1 VPTALSDVTLQK
13 NLLNQRLAE
22 HTNKGQ
28 GEKEDKDEEPL
39 PIETKGS
46 SKDVEDRTDA
56 WEKHFSGH
64 RQIEGEKA
72 FKAHVET
79 QKGDIIE
86 DMMDKKSYAQ
96 QKTHHEHH
104 HHHHH
109 HSLSAAGSKDDL
121 CTKPTEENKNK
132 AMDQYSRT
140 F

>member
-1 VPTALSDVTLQK
+1 M
-13 NLLNQRLAE
+13 NQRLAE

-56 WEKHFSGH
+56 WDKHFPGH
-64 RQIEGEKA
+64 KQGGEKA

-86 DMMDKKSYAQ
+86 EMMDKRSYAQ
-96 QKTHHEHH
+96 QQSHHGHH

-109 HSLSAAGSKDDL
+109 ALSGAGSKDDL
-121 CTKPTEENKNK
+121 CTKPTEENMIK
-132 AMDQYSRT
+132 AMDQFSRT